1 MNKKNKKPGS
11 SFQNKILRDYKSL
24 IEISQAMIGEKDIEK
39 LLSLIMEEI
48 TRVLEVE
55 RSSLFLVDH
64 TTGEI
69 WSHIAQKS
77 EIAEIRL
84 PIGKGI
90 AGYTAKTGKLLNIRN
105 AYKDKR
111 FCSDFDMETGFH
123 TRSVLCAAMFNHER
137 EIIGVIQVLNK
148 KKGYFTKKDET
159 VLVAFASHASIALE
173 NAILHDETEIFMRS
187 LIKTLA
193 AAVDARDPVTAGHS
207 ERVTYYALKIG
218 EQLKLSRHKMR
229 MLEIAAMLHDV
240 GKIGVNDRVL
250 TKPGKYTKEEYREM
264 KKHAYYT
271 KQILDN
277 IHFSK
282 KDKDI
287 PLVASTHHE
296 MMNGKG
302 YPFGLKKSRIPL
314 LARIIAVA
322 DIYDAMISYDR
333 PYKKA
338 MTVSQALDILKK
350 EAGTHI
356 DKKIV
361 DIFIKKRLYLFD
373 RRNYVRINVEL
384 AIEYKVLRP
393 EEQEK
398 IYYSSSTTDISAG
411 GLVFISGKLIPVS
424 SFVAVRVYLVDMTLD
439 LTAKVMRVDKIS
451 DKKYKIAICFVNI
464 SDTVREKL
472 SKYLVK
478 ILNIH

>member
-1 MNKKNKKPGS
+1 MNKNNRKTPNSFHNK
-11 SFQNKILRDYKSL
+11 FLRDYKSL
-24 IEISQAMIGEKDIEK
+24 IDISQAMIGERNIEK
-39 LLSLIMEEI
+39 LLRLIMEEI
-48 TRVLEVE
+48 TRVLEAE

-64 TTGEI
+64 NTGEI
-69 WSHIAQKS
+69 WSHIAQKA
-77 EIAEIRL
+77 EIEEIRL

-111 FCSDFDMETGFH
+111 FCSDFDMETGFR
-123 TRSVLCAAMFNHER
+123 TKSVLCAAMFNHEK
-137 EIIGVIQVLNK
+137 EVIGVIQVLNK
-148 KKGYFTKKDET
+148 KSGYFTKKDEKI
-159 VLVAFASHASIALE
+159 LVAFAAHASIALE
-173 NAILHDETEIFMRS
+173 NAILHDEAEIFMRS

-218 EQLKLSRHKMR
+218 EELKLNQDKMR
-229 MLEIAAMLHDV
+229 MLEIAAILHDV
-240 GKIGVNDRVL
+240 GKIGVKDRIL
-250 TKPGKYTKEEYREM
+250 TKPGRYTKEEYEEM

-296 MMNGKG
+296 MMNGNG
-302 YPFGLKKSRIPL
+302 YPFGLKKAAIPL
-314 LARIIAVA
+314 LSRIIAVA

-338 MTVSQALDILKK
+338 MTVNQALDVLRK
-350 EAGTHI
+350 ESRTRL
-356 DKKIV
+356 DRKIV
-361 DIFIKKRLYLFD
+361 DIFIKKKLYLFD
-373 RRNYVRINVEL
+373 RRNYIRINVEL

-398 IYYSSSTTDISAG
+398 IYHSSSTTNISAG
-411 GLVFISGKLIPVS
+411 GLVFISKKIIPIS

-439 LTAKVMRVDKIS
+439 LTAKVIRVDKIS

-464 SDTVREKL
+464 SDSVREKL

-478 ILNIH
+478 ILNTH

>member
-1 MNKKNKKPGS
+1 
-11 SFQNKILRDYKSL
+11 
-24 IEISQAMIGEKDIEK
+24 MIGEKDIEK

-48 TRVLEVE
+48 TRVLEAE

-77 EIAEIRL
+77 EISEIRL

-123 TRSVLCAAMFNHER
+123 TRSVLCAALFNHER

-159 VLVAFASHASIALE
+159 ILAAFSLHVSIAIE
-173 NAILHDETEIFMRS
+173 NTILHDETEIFMRS

-229 MLEIAAMLHDV
+229 MLEIAAILHDV
-240 GKIGVNDRVL
+240 GKIGVRDRVL
-250 TKPGKYTKEEYREM
+250 TKPGRYTKEEYEEM

-282 KDKDI
+282 KDRDI

-302 YPFGLKKSRIPL
+302 YPFGLKKSGIPL
-314 LARIIAVA
+314 LSRIIAVA

-338 MTVSQALDILKK
+338 MTVNQALDVLKK
-350 EAGTHI
+350 EAGTRL
-356 DKKIV
+356 DRKIV
-361 DIFIKKRLYLFD
+361 DVFIKERLYLFD
-373 RRNYVRINVEL
+373 RRNYIRINVEL
-384 AIEYKVLRP
+384 AIEYKILKP

-439 LTAKVMRVDKIS
+439 LTAKVVRVDRIS
-451 DKKYKIAICFVNI
+451 DKKYKIAICFVSI
-464 SDTVREKL
+464 SDNIREKL

-478 ILNIH
+478 ILNTH